1 MCFEVESGVLY
12 VSSDGIHK
20 MLVFCI
26 CMGERNLAAFL
37 GKIIIAGLMKSQTG
51 IRYNSPW

>member
-37 GKIIIAGLMKSQTG
+37 GKIIIAGLMKSQIG

>member
-1 MCFEVESGVLY
+1 
-12 VSSDGIHK
+12 

-26 CMGERNLAAFL
+26 CMGERNLTAFS

-51 IRYNSPW
+51 IHYNSPS